1 VTLEVLSR
9 LAIGYYDSITR
20 GFGNAVVTGGITST
34 VSGFPSSNL
43 LYPSPWD
50 LMKTSAV
57 SGTVTIEI
65 DMSTSL
71 TLQSFGLLN
80 HNLWSAGYS
89 SAAFQHWTGSWTTDA
104 TVTITPGDQDILCTT
119 SAGVTSDKFRVSL
132 GSAPP
137 GTNFYLGLF
146 YLGLRYVVTRNPA
159 PGGILQTRT
168 EPIAFEESAGGARHF
183 YTGFPK
189 RSGKMELTWE
199 RTQIADVEFLRQ
211 QPKFSLLG
219 IIPPEQG
226 DFQSSPGG
234 QEIFFGYVVS
244 NTPSPRGPGAQATAD
259 PARYDWTL
267 ELEGAV

>member
-9 LAIGYYDSITR
+9 LAIAYADSITA
-20 GFGNAVVTGGITST
+20 GLGTSVVTSGITST
-34 VSGFPSSNL
+34 VPGFPSSNL
-43 LYPSPWD
+43 LYKSPWD

-57 SGTVTIEI
+57 SGTVIIEI

-71 TLQSFGLLN
+71 VLQSFGLVN

-89 SAAFQHWTGSWTTDA
+89 GASFQHWTGSAWSTDA
-104 TVTITPGDQDILCTT
+104 TVTITPGDQDVLCTT
-119 SAGVTSDKFRVSL
+119 SAGVTSDKFRVNL
-132 GSAPP
+132 GAASS
-137 GTNFYLGLF
+137 NFYLGLF
-146 YLGLRYVVTRNPA
+146 YLGFRYVVSRNPA

-199 RTQIADVEFLRQ
+199 RTTISDVEFLRQ

-219 IIPPEQG
+219 IMPPEQG

-244 NTPSPRGPGAQATAD
+244 NTPSPRGPGAQNTAD